1 MTVRTYVLSPRDR
14 TGVLLGLSGSQTAV
28 LGAAVVVFAVVA
40 AVAGVVAAV
49 PLSGVVAAGAV
60 RIGGRSIVEELPL
73 QLRRV
78 VELVRPRS
86 PWLAVLP
93 VTDGERALPPATSGQ
108 VILSVDPHGRGFPG
122 RVGPIAVVHDRG
134 GRRLAVT
141 IRAEGQRFALLD
153 RHDQDRQAQLWGDAL
168 APFASS
174 ACPVVAVRW
183 TEWVAPAGME
193 EQHSWLAEQA
203 VDPDASGY
211 RALVAEAAPVVAG
224 HEVLVTLV
232 VADRSVAGRRG
243 RAGVEPAV
251 DALLSEV
258 RLFGQRL
265 EAAGIAV
272 HGPLTP
278 AEVRAAVR
286 VRLDPS
292 CRSALDRRARTLG
305 ERAGLADGAESPLSA
320 ASTWR
325 HWTVDGTLHRAF
337 YVADWPRLPVTAD
350 WLQGLVLHAGV
361 VRTIGVTYE
370 PVPPAASRRRVE
382 RQVTKLTTDAEQ
394 RTRTGFR
401 VDGQHQRASQAV
413 LDREQELVA
422 GYAEFAYVGLVDVS
436 ARDEAELERA
446 AEELVQVA
454 AAVGMDLRPLHGRHD
469 LAVAALLPLARTVAP
484 TGLLS

>member
-1 MTVRTYVLSPRDR
+1 VSTRTYVLSPRDR
-14 TGVLLGLSGSQTAV
+14 TGVLLGLSGLQTGL
-28 LGAAVVVFAVVA
+28 LGAAVVVFALAA
-40 AVAGVVAAV
+40 AVAGVLVAV
-49 PLSGVVAAGAV
+49 PLSGIVAVGAV
-60 RIGGRSIVEELPL
+60 RVGGRSIVEELPL
-73 QLRRV
+73 QLRRAV
-78 VELVRPRS
+78 AIVRPPS

-93 VTDGERALPPATSGQ
+93 INAGEGAQPPAIAGQ
-108 VILSVDPHGRGFPG
+108 VILSVDPQRRGFPG
-122 RVGPIAVVHDRG
+122 RLGPIAVVHDQA

-141 IRAEGQRFALLD
+141 VRAEGQRFALLD
-153 RHDQDRQAQLWGDAL
+153 RADQDRQAQLWGDAL

-183 TEWVAPAGME
+183 IEWVAPAGME
-193 EQHSWLAEQA
+193 DQHGWLAEQA
-203 VDPDASGY
+203 VDADAGGY
-211 RALVAEAAPVVAG
+211 RALVFEAAPVVAG
-224 HEVLVTLV
+224 HEVLITLV
-232 VADRSVAGRRG
+232 VADRTVAGRRG
-243 RAGVEPAV
+243 RSGLEPAV

-305 ERAGLADGAESPLSA
+305 ERAGLSAGAENPLA
-320 ASTWR
+320 ASSSWQ

-337 YVADWPRLPVTAD
+337 YVAEWPRLPVAAD
-350 WLQGLVLHAGV
+350 WLQGLVLHAGI

-436 ARDEAELERA
+436 ARDEAELDRA

-454 AAVGMDLRPLHGRHD
+454 AAVGVDLRPLHGRHD

>member
-1 MTVRTYVLSPRDR
+1 VSARTYVLSPRDR
-14 TGVLLGLSGSQTAV
+14 TGVLLGLSGLQTGV
-28 LGAAVVVFAVVA
+28 LGAAVVLFAVA
-40 AVAGVVAAV
+40 ASLAGVLVAI
-49 PLSGVVAAGAV
+49 PLSSVVAAGAV
-60 RIGGRSIVEELPL
+60 RVGGRSVVEVLPL
-73 QLRRV
+73 QCRRV
-78 VELVRPRS
+78 AELVRPPA

-93 VTDGERALPPATSGQ
+93 ITEGERALPPATAGQ
-108 VILSVDPHGRGFPG
+108 VILAIDPQGRGFPG
-122 RVGPIAVVHDRG
+122 RVGPIAVVHDRA

-141 IRAEGQRFALLD
+141 VRAEGQRFALLD
-153 RHDQDRQAQLWGDAL
+153 RDDQDRQAQLWGDAL

-174 ACPVVAVRW
+174 ACPIVAVRW

-193 EQHSWLAEQA
+193 DQHAWLAEQA
-203 VDPDASGY
+203 VDPDAGGY
-211 RALVAEAAPVVAG
+211 RALVSEAAPVVAG
-224 HEVLVTLV
+224 HEVLLTLV
-232 VADRSVAGRRG
+232 VADRTVAGRRG
-243 RAGVEPAV
+243 RAGVDAAV

-265 EAAGIAV
+265 EAAGIEA

-286 VRLDPS
+286 MRLDPS

-305 ERAGLADGAESPLSA
+305 ERSGLAAGAEQPLSA
-320 ASTWR
+320 SSTWR
-325 HWTVDGTLHRAF
+325 QWTVDGTLHRAF
-337 YVADWPRLPVTAD
+337 YVAEWPRLPVAAD

-361 VRTIGVTYE
+361 VRTVGVTYE
-370 PVPPAASRRRVE
+370 PVPAAASRRRVE
-382 RQVTKLTTDAEQ
+382 RQVTKLATDAEQ

-413 LDREQELVA
+413 LDREQELVS
-422 GYAEFAYVGLVDVS
+422 GYAEFAYVGLVEVS
-436 ARDEAELERA
+436 ARDEQELDRA

-454 AAVGMDLRPLHGRHD
+454 ASVGIDLRPLHGRHD

>member
-1 MTVRTYVLSPRDR
+1 MTARTYVLSPRDR
-14 TGVLLGLSGSQTAV
+14 TGVLLGLTGLQTGL
-28 LGAAVVVFAVVA
+28 LGAAAVVFALA
-40 AVAGVVAAV
+40 AALAGVVVAV

-60 RIGGRSIVEELPL
+60 RIGGRSLVEELPL

-78 VELVRPRS
+78 VDLVRPPS

-93 VTDGERALPPATSGQ
+93 VADGERALPPATAGQ

-122 RVGPIAVVHDRG
+122 RMGALAVVHDRS

-153 RHDQDRQAQLWGDAL
+153 RDDQDRQAQLWGDAL

-193 EQHSWLAEQA
+193 DQHSWLTEQA
-203 VDPDASGY
+203 VDPDANGY
-211 RALVAEAAPVVAG
+211 RALVSEAAPVVAG

-243 RAGVEPAV
+243 RAGLEPAV

-278 AEVRAAVR
+278 SEVRVAVR

-305 ERAGLADGAESPLSA
+305 ERAGLADGAGHPLSA
-320 ASTWR
+320 SSTWR
-325 HWTVDGTLHRAF
+325 HWRVDGTLHRAF
-337 YVADWPRLPVTAD
+337 YVAEWPRLPVAAD

-382 RQVTKLTTDAEQ
+382 RQVTKLATDAEQ

-422 GYAEFAYVGLVDVS
+422 GYAEFAYVGIVDVS
-436 ARDEAELERA
+436 ARDEAELDRA

-454 AAVGMDLRPLHGRHD
+454 AAVGVDLRPLHGRHD

-484 TGLLS
+484 SGLLS

>member
-1 MTVRTYVLSPRDR
+1 MTARTYVLSPRDR
-14 TGVLLGLSGSQTAV
+14 TGVLLGLSGLQTGM
-28 LGAAVVVFAVVA
+28 LGGAVVVFALVA
-40 AVAGVVAAV
+40 SLAGVVAAL
-49 PLSGVVAAGAV
+49 PLSAVVGLGAV
-60 RIGGRSIVEELPL
+60 RIGGRSVVEELPL
-73 QLRRV
+73 QVRRAAAR
-78 VELVRPRS
+78 VRPPS

-93 VTDGERALPPATSGQ
+93 IAEGERVLPPATAGQ
-108 VILSVDPHGRGFPG
+108 VILAVDPQGRGFPG
-122 RVGPIAVVHDRG
+122 RLGPIAVVHDRAG
-134 GRRLAVT
+134 HRLAITV
-141 IRAEGQRFALLD
+141 RAEGQRFALLD
-153 RHDQDRQAQLWGDAL
+153 RDDQDRQMQLWGDAL

-193 EQHSWLAEQA
+193 DQHSWLAERA
-203 VDPDASGY
+203 VDADAGGY
-211 RALVAEAAPVVAG
+211 RALVSEAAPVVAG

-232 VADRSVAGRRG
+232 VADRTVAGRGG
-243 RAGVEPAV
+243 RAGLEPAV

-278 AEVRAAVR
+278 AEVRTAVR

-305 ERAGLADGAESPLSA
+305 ERAGLADGAEHPLA
-320 ASTWR
+320 ASSSWR

-337 YVADWPRLPVTAD
+337 YVAEWPRLPVAAD

-370 PVPPAASRRRVE
+370 PVAPAASRRRVE

-422 GYAEFAYVGLVDVS
+422 GYAEFAYVGLVEVS
-436 ARDEAELERA
+436 ARDEAQLDRA

-454 AAVGMDLRPLHGRHD
+454 AAVGVDLRPLHGRHD
-469 LAVAALLPLARTVAP
+469 LGVAALLPLARTVAP